1 MTGKAAEAKIRVGP
15 EGYIAVVPQVVPYTT
30 RGHITYDH
38 IRSHTIT
45 YDIHQYSTS
54 SGFIIRS
61 LWLEYSLKK
70 NQHSF
75 PITFAASTI
84 FSWLFGVRKTAAV
97 MHQDSSWTPP
107 PRFTEAVSPRD
118 VPTPAGLRPRL
129 VWKHSRWLLWSAERC
144 THEGVLYYA
153 YTFIPR
159 YTQTYEYICYNMFCS
174 LGGACDTTSKWTR
187 DDHVP
192 FYMTGK
198 GLQVVGDWALAR
210 LYWREQLLM
219 VGRWNE
225 WWYFIFGESSNSAIY
240 DGFQLCT
247 PRIVH
252 RLG

>member
-1 MTGKAAEAKIRVGP
+1 MIRVFSQKEP
-15 EGYIAVVPQVVPYTT
+15 T
-30 RGHITYDH
+30 
-38 IRSHTIT
+38 
-45 YDIHQYSTS
+45 
-54 SGFIIRS
+54 FIFQS
-61 LWLEYSLKK
+61 PLL
-70 NQHSF
+70 
-75 PITFAASTI
+75 ASTI

-107 PRFTEAVSPRD
+107 PRFHGGCVSAWRPDTGGTAAAPGVEAQQMI
-118 VPTPAGLRPRL
+118 AL
-129 VWKHSRWLLWSAERC
+129 VLLKGAPMR
-144 THEGVLYYA
+144 GVLYYA

-240 DGFQLCT
+240 DGFQWCNPENCAPFGIGTNNEGTWVRDGKGMSTLLRSVT
-247 PRIVH
+247 SNQRWEF
-252 RLG
+252 